1 MIKTDLANSK
11 VLLLGYTG
19 YIGATLAKVLVEKNI
34 EVICPIRSKKPIKK
48 LENIVFVDMSQIES
62 FLETSKKK
70 PTTVIS
76 CIASRKGG
84 IFDAWNVEYTLN
96 KFFLNL
102 CKRVGIKRFILLSA
116 ICVQKPTL
124 EFQKAKLA
132 FEDLLKNSTLDFE
145 IIRPTAFFKSLSG
158 QIDRVKK
165 GKSFLVFGNGELTTC
180 KPISAR
186 DLSEFIIQFVIRTKT
201 ENKIHIIG
209 GPGPPI
215 SPKNQAE
222 LLFELCKKEKKIA
235 YISPKL
241 FLIIV
246 HVLMPLSIF
255 SKKIQDIREFL
266 KIAHYYATESML
278 LWDDRSHS
286 YSANKTPE
294 YGKDTLKEYYK
305 KILKSDVIYKELKDQ
320 KLF

>member
-1 MIKTDLANSK
+1 MEADLANTR

-19 YIGATLAKVLVEKNI
+19 YIGTTLANVLLEKNI
-34 EVICPIRSKKPIKK
+34 QVVCPVRNERPFKKK
-48 LENIVFVDMSQIES
+48 ENIVFVNMSQIES
-62 FLETSKKK
+62 FIETSKVK

-84 IFDAWNVEYTLN
+84 VTDSWDVEYTLN

-102 CKRVGIKRFILLSA
+102 CKRVGINRFILLSA

-132 FEDLLKNSTLDFE
+132 FEALLKNSTLEYE

-186 DLSEFIIQFVIRTKT
+186 DLSEFIIGFVLRKRA
-201 ENKIHIIG
+201 ENKIHLVG

-222 LLFELCKKEKKIA
+222 LLFKLSKNEKKITH
-235 YISPKL
+235 ISPNL
-241 FLIIV
+241 FLVII
-246 HVLMPLSIF
+246 HVLMPLSKI
-255 SKKIQDIREFL
+255 SKKIQDFREFL
-266 KIAHYYATESML
+266 KIAYYYATESML
-278 LWDDRSHS
+278 FWDEKNHA
-286 YSANKTPE
+286 YSSEKTPE
-294 YGKDTLKEYYK
+294 FGKDTLEDYYK
-305 KILKSDVIYKELKDQ
+305 KILDKDIVYKELEDQ